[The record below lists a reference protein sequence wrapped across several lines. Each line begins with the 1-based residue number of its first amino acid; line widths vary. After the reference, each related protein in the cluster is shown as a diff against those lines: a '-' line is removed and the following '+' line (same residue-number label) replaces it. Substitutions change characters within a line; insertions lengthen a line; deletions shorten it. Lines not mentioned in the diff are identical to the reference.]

1 MSIIF
6 YSGTPGS
13 GKSLHVARN
22 IYNRLVYAKMPVICS
37 FPVDLNYISK
47 NGKRKIGEFIYLP
60 YEKITPQYFYDYALE
75 HNVKGKESQ
84 VLVII
89 DECQLLFNPREFNRS
104 DRLEWIKFFTQHRH
118 LGYDFI
124 LVSQFDLLVDK
135 QIRCLFEFDIKHRKL
150 NNYGIGRFLPFPW
163 FVAATYWYC
172 VRTIS
177 VTVESTTVLICMI
190 GWKSQGLRL
199 LLLPRSDRNSLPPAA
214 ACNSSPLLDNIS
226 LFTHKH
232 GVDF

>member
-172 VRTIS
+172 VRKKVSAEFFCYHKRYSRIYNS
-177 VTVESTTVLICMI
+177 FDMYDRLE
-190 GWKSQGLRL
+190 KSRTA
-199 LLLPRSDRNSLPPAA
+199 SAA
-214 ACNSSPLLDNIS
+214 AAEERPEFAPSGGS
-226 LFTHKH
+226 LQQQSLT
-232 GVDF
+232 